1 MPLKIYNTLSR
12 EKEVFT
18 PLTPDHVGMYVC
30 GPTVYSDVH
39 LGNCR
44 TFISFDI
51 IYRYL
56 RHVYKN
62 VRYVRNITDAG
73 HLEGDRDEGDDKFSK
88 LARLQKVE
96 PMEIVQKYT
105 LGFHH
110 VMEMFNCLPPSI
122 EPTATGH
129 IAEQIE
135 ITKQILA
142 NGYAYEVNG
151 TIYFD
156 VEKYNKELPYGILT
170 NRKMDD
176 LLEGTR
182 ELGGQNEK
190 RGRLDFALWIK
201 AKPEH
206 LMQWPSPWGMGF
218 PGWHIECSAMSEKYL
233 GKQFDI
239 HGGGMD
245 LAATHHTN
253 EIAQSQACYHVSP
266 ANFWMHT
273 NMLTVNGTRMSKSLG
288 NGFLPEELF
297 TGDHPLLEKAYAP
310 MVVRFFMLQTHYRS
324 TLDFSNE
331 ALQAS
336 EKGLRRLWDA
346 YEFLKSIDV
355 KDLPQNN
362 INTKIT
368 EITKNIKHHVDT
380 FDESMN
386 DDFSTP
392 KVIASMFE
400 LVPIINSLKHD
411 MRSAIAG
418 VDREELERMQK
429 YFTMYLEDFFGL
441 EKIIPND
448 LESKFY
454 ESIEYIIELREKA
467 KRKKDYTLS
476 DEIRMRLVDYLG
488 VEIFDYQ
495 NGVTEYAFEDKK
507 VFKNLK
513 HHNQITFFETKRQKT
528 FLIKSNDGI
537 DCILQDKID
546 NTYQLKWHEPYE
558 YFYELKPEVIFND
571 TEKFG
576 RVDIGKKHKWW
587 LVSKELF
594 KNESDL
600 SDQLKLFFVN

>member
-1 MPLKIYNTLSR
+1 MPLKIYNTLTR
-12 EKEVFT
+12 EKELFT
-18 PLTPDHVGMYVC
+18 PITPGMVGMYVC

-56 RHVYKN
+56 VYLGYK

-105 LGFHH
+105 LGFRH
-110 VMEMFNCLPPSI
+110 VMQLLNNLPPSI

-151 TIYFD
+151 TVYFD

-170 NRKMDD
+170 NRRMED

-182 ELGGQNEK
+182 ELGGQDEK

-233 GKQFDI
+233 GKKFDI

-253 EIAQSQACYHVSP
+253 EIAQSQACYKTSP
-266 ANFWMHT
+266 ANYWMHT

-297 TGDHPLLEKAYAP
+297 TGNHPLLEKAYPP
-310 MVVRFFMLQTHYRS
+310 MTVRFFMLQTHYRS

-336 EKGLRRLWDA
+336 EKGLKRLWDA
-346 YEFLKSIDV
+346 YEVLKKLTVGSSPQGPADTELDV
-355 KDLPQNN
+355 KVNKLVN
-362 INTKIT
+362 
-368 EITKNIKHHVDT
+368 E
-380 FDESMN
+380 FDEFMN
-386 DDFSTP
+386 DDFNTA
-392 KVIASMFE
+392 KVLGSMFE
-400 LVPIINSLKHD
+400 LVPVINSIKDGLINPN
-411 MRSAIAG
+411 AISPATL
-418 VDREELERMQK
+418 ELLQQK
-429 YFTMYLEDFFGL
+429 FKAYLEYVFGL
-441 EKIIPND
+441 QNSTAGNETLNGVMD
-448 LESKFY
+448 LV
-454 ESIEYIIELREKA
+454 IEIRKEAKA
-467 KRKKDYTLS
+467 KRDFATS
-476 DEIRMRLVDYLG
+476 DKIRNQLAEIG
-488 VEIFDYQ
+488 I
-495 NGVTEYAFEDKK
+495 
-507 VFKNLK
+507 NLK
-513 HHNQITFFETKRQKT
+513 
-528 FLIKSNDGI
+528 D
-537 DCILQDKID
+537 
-546 NTYQLKWHEPYE
+546 
-558 YFYELKPEVIFND
+558 
-571 TEKFG
+571 EKG
-576 RVDIGKKHKWW
+576 GEMSW
-587 LVSKELF
+587 E
-594 KNESDL
+594 KN
-600 SDQLKLFFVN
+600 